1 MRRGLGVLAIL
12 LVHAVPASAQPIEIV
27 PFGGVRFGG
36 DPFEVVATP
45 AAVVDR
51 QPAMGFMID
60 VPLADGAQFEG
71 LFSHQQATVLLPGSA
86 TAAPIRAR
94 VSVEHYQIGGLQ
106 EYGKTVRPFFTG
118 VLGLTRYATGLESA
132 VRFTAAV
139 AAASSCGRQ
148 RASASASTA
157 ASSAPSSTP
166 RAPRWRAATARASST
181 CTSTPPGR
189 WNSPPG
195 CSSASTDRVVCARFF
210 RLGLH

>member
-12 LVHAVPASAQPIEIV
+12 LVHAVRASAQPIEIV

-71 LFSHQQATVLLPGSA
+71 LFSHQQATVLIPGSA
-86 TAAPIRAR
+86 FAAPIRAR

-132 VRFTAAV
+132 VRFTAGGGGGV
-139 AAASSCGRQ
+139 KLW
-148 RASASASTA
+148 
-157 ASSAPSSTP
+157 PSSRVGVRLDGRVFGTVLD
-166 RAPRWRAATARASST
+166 AEGTALACGNGACFIHLHVNATWQVEFTA
-181 CTSTPPGR
+181 
-189 WNSPPG
+189 
-195 CSSASTDRVVCARFF
+195 
-210 RLGLH
+210 GLLVRIH